1 MSILPEYQESELTM
15 FDTSKVEKI
24 DPSYWRHSP
33 LSLARFSSGCTING
47 VSYILDHDTD
57 ELVRHDIWQ
66 KEMKD
71 KAKQKR
77 VAEAEKKRWEAAA
90 QSGLFDQKP
99 AVQGALF

>member
-1 MSILPEYQESELTM
+1 M

-24 DPSYWRHSP
+24 SPDYWRNSQ
-33 LSLARFSSGCTING
+33 LSVSRFSSGCKING

-57 ELVRHDIWQ
+57 HLVRFDIWQ

-77 VAEAEKKRWEAAA
+77 VAAAEKKRWEAAA
-90 QSGLFDQKP
+90 QAGLFEQKP